1 VKEEVTA
8 VAGGNKKPEDMVEDL
23 VNALT
28 MGDRLREKLGVAGIG
43 GRLIQ
48 GQGGD
53 SGLRTDLV
61 KLLLEDER
69 ERLKFSQIHEVES
82 ERNRH
87 LGTLAA
93 TVKENLGDG
102 IAAIS
107 AAAKEI
113 KEGPGA
119 KTPASQQ
126 QQTFRCG
133 DCGTEFS
140 PPAGWAGQPLICSK
154 ALGGCGRVY
163 TKEEL
168 LG

>member
-1 VKEEVTA
+1 
-8 VAGGNKKPEDMVEDL
+8 PEDMVEDL

-43 GRLIQ
+43 GRLLQ
-48 GQGGD
+48 ENPGGD

-69 ERLKFSQIHEVES
+69 ERLKMTQSHEVES
-82 ERNRH
+82 ERNKH
-87 LGTLAA
+87 LGTFVGAM
-93 TVKENLGDG
+93 KENLPDG

-107 AAAKEI
+107 AAASEI
-113 KEGPGA
+113 KESSGA
-119 KTPASQQ
+119 KTPASESQPK
-126 QQTFRCG
+126 FRCG
-133 DCGTEFS
+133 DCGTRFDS
-140 PPAGWAGQPLICSK
+140 PAGWEGQPLKCPNP
-154 ALGGCGRVY
+154 ACGREY